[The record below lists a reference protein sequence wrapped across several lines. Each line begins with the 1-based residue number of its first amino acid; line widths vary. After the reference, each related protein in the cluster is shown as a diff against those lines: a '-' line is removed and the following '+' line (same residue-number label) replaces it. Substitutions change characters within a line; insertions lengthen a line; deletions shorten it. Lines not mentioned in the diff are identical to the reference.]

1 MEWPQL
7 ALTFASAA
15 GGFLSMAKLVKMMER
30 RRGEGVA
37 PRNTLFVNGEQD
49 RVLARIDELI
59 TANRERRRQTEQ
71 VAEEVRVERR
81 ERIRDV
87 EDIRGIIE
95 QFARRIDAGGL

>member
-1 MEWPQL
+1 MEWLQL
-7 ALTFASAA
+7 PAAFACGAA
-15 GGFLSMAKLVKMMER
+15 GCLSMAKLLR
-30 RRGEGVA
+30 LIGTQPHGSVA